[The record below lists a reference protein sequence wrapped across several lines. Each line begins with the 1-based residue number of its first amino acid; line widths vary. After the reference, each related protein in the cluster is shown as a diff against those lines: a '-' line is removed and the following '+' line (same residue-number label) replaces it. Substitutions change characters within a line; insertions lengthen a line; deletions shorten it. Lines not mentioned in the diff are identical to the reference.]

1 MINTAGFDFVSTKIF
16 LHIRFVKVLVIQ
28 TAFIGDVILAAAL
41 LEQLHQSHPEFKI
54 DVLVRK
60 GNEGLFK
67 EHPFIHQLLVWDKK
81 KNKFQNLLR
90 MIRQIRHN
98 KYDLVINLQRFAS
111 SGLLTVFSG
120 AKETRGF
127 SKNPLSFFFTRRFPH
142 QIAWKQEDSYLHE
155 VERNQSII
163 SDFIT
168 VITKTPRLYPSKQ
181 DFEKVKPLQQSPYVC
196 IAPASVWF
204 TKQWPVEKWI
214 ELIQKIPERYN
225 IFLLGAPGDKELCAG
240 IEKAA
245 DRKVTS
251 LCGALSFLES
261 AALIKG
267 AAMNYVNDSA
277 PLHLASAMNAPVTA
291 IFCSTTARFG
301 FGPLSDQSF
310 VVETS
315 DPLSCKPCGLH
326 GKKKCPEGHFKCA
339 LTINTELVLQPLIH
353 SH

>member
-1 MINTAGFDFVSTKIF
+1 M
-16 LHIRFVKVLVIQ
+16 KVLVIQ
-28 TAFIGDVILAAAL
+28 TAFIGDVILATAL
-41 LEQLHQSHPEFKI
+41 LEQLHQSHPEFTI

-67 EHPFIHQLLVWDKK
+67 EHPFVHQLLVWDKK
-81 KNKFQNLLR
+81 QNKFQNLLR
-90 MIRQIRHN
+90 MIQQIRHN
-98 KYDLVINLQRFAS
+98 RYDLVINLQRFAS
-111 SGLLTVFSG
+111 SGLLTVFAA

-127 SKNPLSFFFTRRFPH
+127 SKNPLSFFFSRRFPH
-142 QIAWKQEDSYLHE
+142 KIAWKKEDSYLHE
-155 VERNQSII
+155 IDRNQSII
-163 SDFIT
+163 SDLIT
-168 VITKTPRLYPSKQ
+168 VTTNAPRLYPSKQ
-181 DFEKVKPLQQSPYVC
+181 DFEKVKLLQQAPYVC
-196 IAPASVWF
+196 IAPASVWY
-204 TKQWPVEKWI
+204 TKQWPAEKWI
-214 ELIQKIPERYN
+214 ELVQKIPESYN
-225 IFLLGAPGDKELCAG
+225 IYLLGAPGDKELCSE
-240 IEKAA
+240 IEIAVNKRA
-245 DRKVTS
+245 TS
-251 LCGALSFLES
+251 LCGELSFLES

-291 IFCSTTARFG
+291 IFCSTTASFG

-315 DPLSCKPCGLH
+315 DLLSCKPCGLH